1 MAPCEQCA
9 HSLLCSPCILVDEC
23 CGWGC
28 FKAERKA
35 TTDGE
40 SQTPTEDKRAGSL
53 PMAAA
58 VPFLPVALNPP
69 QSEDIER

>member
-9 HSLLCSPCILVDEC
+9 HSPLCSPCILVDEC

-28 FKAERKA
+28 FKEEREA
-35 TTDGE
+35 PPAGE
-40 SQTPTEDKRAGSL
+40 SQTPTKDKRAGSP

-58 VPFLPVALNPP
+58 VPFLPVPLNAP
-69 QSEDIER
+69 QSENIER